1 MKPITISDKLKQK
14 IEDSVRKRVD
24 AECAKKEGFKENIDT
39 SLHKIM
45 ISDRVSYTI
54 SKLKDS
60 PFTKGLKLDTSK
72 AENVQIDENLNVT
85 INGTYDGKTCQL
97 CINQD
102 GTVKITAYYHKQG
115 DNMTFDNSPNFLL
128 FQIPSIKEQEEI

>member
-1 MKPITISDKLKQK
+1 MSDTYKQK
-14 IEDSVRKRVD
+14 IEDSVRKRVK
-24 AECAKKEGFKENIDT
+24 AECEKKTEFKENIDT

-85 INGTYDGKTCQL
+85 INGTYDGKPCHL